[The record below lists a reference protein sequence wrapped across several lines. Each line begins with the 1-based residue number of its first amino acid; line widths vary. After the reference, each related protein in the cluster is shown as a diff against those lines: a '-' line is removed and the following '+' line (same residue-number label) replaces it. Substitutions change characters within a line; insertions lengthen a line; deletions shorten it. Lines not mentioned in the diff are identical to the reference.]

1 MEVPPLQVLGR
12 DVVLRS
18 AGMLPA
24 LHPGC
29 RSAHVVALRL
39 TTRLPLPWAVGFLPY
54 RGDRVA
60 KFDGLPLSVRLSC
73 EVYCGIPIL
82 HWTSSAPP
90 EQLLT
95 HITAVIV
102 A

>member
-39 TTRLPLPWAVGFLPY
+39 TTRLPLPGALGFLPY
-54 RGDRVA
+54 RGDLSA
-60 KFDGLPLSVRLSC
+60 KSIRNILLYATSENLP
-73 EVYCGIPIL
+73 E
-82 HWTSSAPP
+82 
-90 EQLLT
+90 
-95 HITAVIV
+95 
-102 A
+102 